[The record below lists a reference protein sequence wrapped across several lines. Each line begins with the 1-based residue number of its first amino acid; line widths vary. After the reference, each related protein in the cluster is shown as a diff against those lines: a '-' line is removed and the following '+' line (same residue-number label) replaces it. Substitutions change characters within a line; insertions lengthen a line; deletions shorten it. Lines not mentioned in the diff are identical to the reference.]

1 MPFGEPTLNSKNF
14 LELRIC
20 RVPISSFTLGM
31 WPKWAPTVSWVTSMN
46 GSLERGKGE
55 LLPPRRPN
63 ISFGAGLGRFGGSKY
78 RTGPE
83 GCLGKSIKI
92 GGFSIAMLV

>member
-1 MPFGEPTLNSKNF
+1 MLFEMPFGEPTLNSKNF

-46 GSLERGKGE
+46 GSSE
-55 LLPPRRPN
+55 
-63 ISFGAGLGRFGGSKY
+63 AGLGRFGGSKY

-83 GCLGKSIKI
+83 V
-92 GGFSIAMLV
+92 ARRDV